1 MATITASSKV
11 VGAIAML
18 ALVSILL
25 LEGDSTVAAIPDAQG
40 IIHGCMS
47 KRNGALRIIDTEQGE
62 TCTRKQTPIRWNQSV
77 LAPTATAFHTASE
90 SVDPE
95 GQPVLSQA
103 LPAGQYAVT
112 AKGVA
117 TNMTANPDGAH
128 CFLVKVVDEVGDVID
143 ESNVN
148 LQANQ
153 VATLAL
159 QAVVA
164 LTETSSILMVCEA
177 PGVMTHNKLTAVQ
190 VTLDG

>member
-1 MATITASSKV
+1 MAT
-11 VGAIAML
+11 
-18 ALVSILL
+18 
-25 LEGDSTVAAIPDAQG
+25 

-47 KRNGALRIIDTEQGE
+47 KRTGALRIIDTEQGA
-62 TCTRKQTPIRWNQSV
+62 TCTRRQTPISWNQSV
-77 LAPTATAFHTASE
+77 PTPTVTAFHTASE

-103 LPAGQYAVT
+103 LPAGQYAIT

-128 CFLVKVVDEVGDVID
+128 CFLVKVVGEVGDIID

-148 LQANQ
+148 LPSNQ

-159 QAVVA
+159 QAVVS
-164 LTETSSILMVCEA
+164 LTEASSILMVCEA
-177 PGVMTHNKLTAVQ
+177 PGLMTHNKLTAIQ